1 MEGATHLYAI
11 PTDERRPTDGRYIR
25 LPLPTDGPFY
35 PLSTLILP
43 RIPRQPTN
51 AYFSAPYN
59 SHHELREIDIIHLSS
74 TILSTII
81 YMTSTLL
88 YTNDM
93 EEWSL
98 FQRVWLCGMVM
109 GFYSFLYRWGYFYFS
124 FWVAGFEW
132 HLERPLWGVGGV
144 EHFGLMAFWRLWIW
158 GKGVFWDRFRAFW
171 RKKEKKKER
180 NEYLGYGYRC
190 EEGCEECGSELGD
203 GLRILQEDEDAEE
216 EAEEG
221 EDEDTSESEPGEEME
236 LLMGPRRRRSSIVG
250 FGFEKYRR
258 V

>member
-11 PTDERRPTDGRYIR
+11 PTDERRPADGRYIR

-35 PLSTLILP
+35 PLSTLTLP

-74 TILSTII
+74 TILSHNNLHDIDT
-81 YMTSTLL
+81 TF
-88 YTNDM
+88 
-93 EEWSL
+93 SL
-98 FQRVWLCGMVM
+98 SV
-109 GFYSFLYRWGYFYFS
+109 GYFYFS

-158 GKGVFWDRFRAFW
+158 GKGVFWDPFRAFW
-171 RKKEKKKER
+171 RKNSKKKER

-216 EAEEG
+216 KAEEE

-236 LLMGPRRRRSSIVG
+236 LLMGLRRRRSSIVG
-250 FGFEKYRR
+250 FGFERHRR